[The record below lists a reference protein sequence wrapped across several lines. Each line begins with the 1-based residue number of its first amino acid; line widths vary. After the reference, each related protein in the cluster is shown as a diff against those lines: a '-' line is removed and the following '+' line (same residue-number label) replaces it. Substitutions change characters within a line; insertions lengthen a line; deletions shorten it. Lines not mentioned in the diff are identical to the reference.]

1 MPWARRLSQAGPE
14 LSAALRASK
23 SNDAPSGIDADST
36 PTTIAH
42 LVVQRDATQL
52 DAARS
57 SISANAEISDVRKA
71 IYLRKF
77 RR

>member
-1 MPWARRLSQAGPE
+1 MPSQAGAERPE
-14 LSAALRASK
+14 SNNAA
-23 SNDAPSGIDADST
+23 SGIDATST

-42 LVVQRDATQL
+42 LVVQGEVSQL
-52 DAARS
+52 EAARS
-57 SISANAEISDVRKA
+57 SISANAEIPDVRKV